1 MLICER
7 KLNTETNEP
16 TMVLDGLAQPTA
28 TETTATE
35 VYWRWTDEPDME
47 FQFLGKTAPGSSL
60 VVPFDLKGRSIL
72 LAQIGYTALGRPTD
86 TDLKQAEYTIFEPPM
101 ARSSGLPLFNH
112 YTDETT
118 AGTTQENLYTYTL
131 PANSMSVNGDKLR
144 VEYGGEFTAN
154 TNTKRL
160 FPKFAGTVL
169 ATGQV
174 SATSATDWAIDYYLI
189 RVSNSVVRYTVEFT
203 AVGEPVVVESGEI
216 TGLDLTA
223 NAYDVDLDGRTVTT
237 AGELTAKTGYGVFI
251 PGS

>member
-86 TDLKQAEYTIFEPPM
+86 TDLKQAEYTIFEPPANRADSFVSVAAGEDLAQNDLVNLYNDAGTLK
-101 ARSSGLPLFNH
+101 ARKADANTSPPRPADGWASETVSTGNYVIAYLTSTLVTGMSGLTP
-112 YTDETT
+112 
-118 AGTTQENLYTYTL
+118 G
-131 PANSMSVNGDKLR
+131 S
-144 VEYGGEFTAN
+144 
-154 TNTKRL
+154 
-160 FPKFAGTVL
+160 
-169 ATGQV
+169 
-174 SATSATDWAIDYYLI
+174 DYYLSATAGAVTATAPSSSANI
-189 RVSNSVVRYTVEFT
+189 RQRVGKALSATVLSFER
-203 AVGEPVVVESGEI
+203 GEPVVI
-216 TGLDLTA
+216 
-223 NAYDVDLDGRTVTT
+223 R
-237 AGELTAKTGYGVFI
+237 
-251 PGS
+251 